1 MRVNDYF
8 YSLNQKVDFLPYSG
22 VASQRMEAVQ
32 SFNHEMT
39 SLYEVKPPI
48 SKAKMTAI
56 TKSAIR
62 NDNNNL

>member
-1 MRVNDYF
+1 
-8 YSLNQKVDFLPYSG
+8 
-22 VASQRMEAVQ
+22 MEAVQ

-56 TKSAIR
+56 TKGAIR
-62 NDNNNL
+62 LIIILFISLMNPSFN

>member
-1 MRVNDYF
+1 
-8 YSLNQKVDFLPYSG
+8 
-22 VASQRMEAVQ
+22 MEAVQ

-56 TKSAIR
+56 TKGAIR
-62 NDNNNL
+62 SDICNTKSDHY